1 MVLCTNLNRN
11 KTYGTLGIMLN
22 QQKISRCLIGE
33 GVLLFVTLCWGI
45 SFPLIGNSVV
55 TVDPSVF
62 VMVRFFIAAL
72 VLLPFVFFEIKRA
85 SKQVLIAGIILGALN
100 VGAYISQTTGM
111 QSVTSAEGSFIT
123 GISVVIV
130 PFILPFF
137 SLGKPS
143 KKDLLCSF
151 LCLLGLYF
159 LVGGNFAHLN
169 TGAAWVLLCA
179 IFVAI
184 TIVYLQ
190 KVSSVLSSL
199 GLLAFYQIFFTG
211 VFSIPFTLGKS
222 FYPLLTYSVVGAI
235 LFCAFFATTVALV
248 LQTKFQHYTT
258 ANRAAMIFCF
268 EPIFGSL
275 FGYLINDEKMGWS
288 VFIGGACI
296 LAGTIFSLIK
306 MDKHQHQHITFD
318 V

>member
-1 MVLCTNLNRN
+1 
-11 KTYGTLGIMLN
+11 MLN
-22 QQKISRCLIGE
+22 KISRCLVGE
-33 GVLLFVTLCWGI
+33 SVLLFVTLCWGI
-45 SFPLIGNSVV
+45 SFPLVGNSVA

-62 VMVRFFIAAL
+62 VMVRFFLAAII
-72 VLLPFVFFEIKRA
+72 LLPFVFSEIKRS
-85 SKQVLIAGIILGALN
+85 SKNVLVAGMIIAAFN
-100 VGAYISQTTGM
+100 VVVYISQTIGM
-111 QSVTSAEGSFIT
+111 QTVTSAEGSFIT

-137 SLGKPS
+137 ALGKPS
-143 KKDLLCSF
+143 KKDIACSF
-151 LCLLGLYF
+151 LCLLGLFF
-159 LVGGNFAHLN
+159 LVGGSFSHLSS
-169 TGAAWVLLCA
+169 GDAWVLLCA
-179 IFVAI
+179 VFVAI

-199 GLLAFYQIFFTG
+199 SLLAFYQIFFTG

-222 FYPLLTYSVVGAI
+222 FYPLLTYPVVGAI
-235 LFCAFFATTVALV
+235 LFCAFFATTIALL

-275 FGYLINDEKMGWS
+275 FGYLINDEKIGWS
-288 VFIGGACI
+288 VFLGGLCI
-296 LAGTIFSLIK
+296 LAGTMFSLIK
-306 MDKHQHQHITFD
+306 INKRQHLVLD

>member
-1 MVLCTNLNRN
+1 
-11 KTYGTLGIMLN
+11 MLKKN
-22 QQKISRCLIGE
+22 KISRCLVGE
-33 GVLLFVTLCWGI
+33 SILLFVTLCWGM
-45 SFPLIGNSVV
+45 SFPLVGNSVA

-62 VMVRFFIAAL
+62 VMVRFFLAAL
-72 VLLPFVFFEIKRA
+72 ILLPFVFLEIKKS
-85 SKQVLIAGIILGALN
+85 SKNVLVAGMIIAAFN
-100 VGAYISQTTGM
+100 VVVYISQTIGM
-111 QSVTSAEGSFIT
+111 QTVTSAEGSFIT

-137 SLGKPS
+137 ALGKPS
-143 KKDLLCSF
+143 KKDILCSF
-151 LCLLGLYF
+151 LCLLGLFF
-159 LVGGNFAHLN
+159 LVGGNVSHLS
-169 TGAAWVLLCA
+169 TGDAWVLLCA

-199 GLLAFYQIFFTG
+199 SLLAFYQIFFTG

-222 FYPLLTYSVVGAI
+222 FLPLLTYSVVGAI
-235 LFCAFFATTVALV
+235 LFCALFATAIALL

-275 FGYLINDEKMGWS
+275 FGYLINNEKIGWS

-296 LAGTIFSLIK
+296 LTGTIFSLIK
-306 MDKHQHQHITFD
+306 VDKYQHFALD
-318 V
+318 A

>member
-1 MVLCTNLNRN
+1 
-11 KTYGTLGIMLN
+11 MLN
-22 QQKISRCLIGE
+22 KKSISRGLMGE
-33 GVLLFVTLCWGI
+33 GILLFVTLCWGI
-45 SFPLIGNSVV
+45 SFPLVGNSVG

-62 VMVRFFIAAL
+62 VMVRFFLAAII
-72 VLLPFVFFEIKRA
+72 LLPFVFSEIKRS
-85 SKQVLIAGIILGALN
+85 SKNVLEAGMIIGAMN
-100 VGAYISQTTGM
+100 VVVYISQTIGLQT
-111 QSVTSAEGSFIT
+111 VTSAGAAFIT

-137 SLGKPS
+137 ALGKPS
-143 KKDLLCSF
+143 RKDIVCSF
-151 LCLLGLYF
+151 LCLFGLFF
-159 LVGGNFAHLN
+159 LVGGSFSHLN
-169 TGAAWVLLCA
+169 VGAAWVLLCA
-179 IFVAI
+179 VFVAI

-199 GLLAFYQIFFTG
+199 SLLAFYQIFFTG

-222 FYPLLTYSVVGAI
+222 FLPLLTYPVAVAI
-235 LFCAFFATTVALV
+235 MFCAFFATTIALL

-275 FGYLINDEKMGWS
+275 FGYLINDEKIGWS
-288 VFIGGACI
+288 VLIGGACI

-306 MDKHQHQHITFD
+306 IDKRQHLSLGA
-318 V
+318 